1 MKKILTIILSVVL
14 VFSFSACGNSSP
26 ESISEPASSESPAE
40 GSSAAVTEEP
50 EDLTPESEESKDGKI
65 LVVYYSATGNTADA
79 ANYIASA
86 TGGDMFEIVP
96 VDDYTEQ
103 DLSYNDDNSRVA
115 YEHEHPEDRNIELV
129 KSAVE
134 KWEEYDTVFVGYPI
148 WWGSA
153 AWPID
158 TFIQANDFT
167 GKTVIPFCTSASSG
181 IGDSG
186 RQLEEMAG
194 TGEWLEGQRFSSG
207 VSENDVQSWIDGLG
221 L

>member
-1 MKKILTIILSVVL
+1 MKKIFTIILSVVL

-26 ESISEPASSESPAE
+26 ESVSEPASSESPAE

-50 EDLTPESEESKDGKI
+50 EDSTPESVESKDGKT

-96 VDDYTEQ
+96 VDDYTDQ

>member
-1 MKKILTIILSVVL
+1 LSVVL

-40 GSSAAVTEEP
+40 DSSAAVTEEP
-50 EDLTPESEESKDGKI
+50 EDLTPESVEAKDGKI

-79 ANYIASA
+79 ANYVASA
-86 TGGDMFEIVP
+86 VGGDMFEIVP
-96 VDDYTEQ
+96 VEDYTDQ

-115 YEHEHPEDRNIELV
+115 YEHEHPEDRSIALV

-134 KWEEYDTVFVGYPI
+134 NWDEYDTVFVGYPI

-153 AWPID
+153 AWPVD

-186 RQLEEMAG
+186 RELEEMAG
-194 TGEWLEGQRFSSG
+194 TGKWLEGQRFSSG